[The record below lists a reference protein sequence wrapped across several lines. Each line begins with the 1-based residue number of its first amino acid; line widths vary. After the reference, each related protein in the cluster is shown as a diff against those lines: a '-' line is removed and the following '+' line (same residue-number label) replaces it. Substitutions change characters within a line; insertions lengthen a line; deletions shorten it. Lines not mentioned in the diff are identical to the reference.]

1 MFKITAAAAQQ
12 IKVAAEQ
19 GGIEGMALRFAARE
33 NQDGS
38 FAYNMGFDN
47 PAEEDQA
54 MSCEGVDVVIDPAFV
69 PLLEETTLDY
79 VELDDGEFHFVFLNP
94 LDPTYVPPKSDKED
108 KKDKK
113 AT

>member
-1 MFKITAAAAQQ
+1 MFKITTAAAEQ

-19 GGIEGMALRFAARE
+19 GGTEGMALRFVARE

-47 PAEEDQA
+47 PTEEDE
-54 MSCEGVDVVIDPAFV
+54 SITCEDIAVVIDPAYL

-79 VELDDGEFHFVFLNP
+79 VQLDDDEHQFVFLNP
-94 LDPTYVPPKSDKED
+94 LDPGYAPPKED
-108 KKDKK
+108 KDKK
-113 AT
+113 

>member
-1 MFKITAAAAQQ
+1 MFKITIAAAEQ

-19 GGIEGMALRFAARE
+19 GGTEGMALRFVARE

-47 PAEEDQA
+47 PTEEDES
-54 MSCEGVDVVIDPAFV
+54 MTCEDIAVIIDHAYM

-79 VELDDGEFHFVFLNP
+79 VELDDGGYQFAFLNP
-94 LDPTYVPPKSDKED
+94 LDPTYVPPKKDEED
-108 KKDKK
+108 V
-113 AT
+113 